1 MNATKMF
8 KLPNNTGPKLNTSL
22 KVNRPSSNVPFNTS
36 SFVSATN
43 TAGNAVS
50 NAVSNA
56 ASNAAK
62 SVVDTANQVVNT
74 ANQVMNNAANT
85 AKNMGSSMGSMVSD
99 FTEPIKDSVNSS
111 FESET
116 SPYVSI
122 PVIIGLGILIILFI
136 IIAMFRNQIALAFET
151 AWRKINEYFNPPAP
165 AILPPSPSV
174 FPQNKSIDQGALG
187 QMVPG
192 KKEVFNIA
200 QDKYTYTDAEPLCKA
215 FGAELATYDQVKEA
229 WNKGA
234 DWCNYGW
241 IKGQAA
247 VFPTQQQTYNKLQAG
262 PEEERMACGTPGV
275 NGGYFDNPELRMGV
289 NCYGS
294 KPSEN
299 DISTRY
305 KMSKNENSTE
315 GGLAYDRKVQSY
327 KNDASNIPIN
337 PYTAGRWSS

>member
-1 MNATKMF
+1 MNANKMF

-136 IIAMFRNQIALAFET
+136 IIAMFRNQIALA
-151 AWRKINEYFNPPAP
+151 P

-262 PEEERMACGTPGV
+262 PEEERMSCGTPGV
-275 NGGYFDNPELRMGV
+275 NGGYFDNPELKFGV
-289 NCYGS
+289 NCYGK
-294 KPSEN
+294 KPN
-299 DISTRY
+299 Q
-305 KMSKNENSTE
+305 NETDNRN
-315 GGLAYDRKVQSY
+315 LILPA
-327 KNDASNIPIN
+327 
-337 PYTAGRWSS
+337 

>member
-1 MNATKMF
+1 MNANRMF
-8 KLPNNTGPKLNTSL
+8 KLPNNTGPKPNTSL

-36 SFVSATN
+36 SFVSASDT
-43 TAGNAVS
+43 
-50 NAVSNA
+50 VSNA
-56 ASNAAK
+56 ASNAASNATK
-62 SVVDTANQVVNT
+62 SVVAAANQVVNT

-99 FTEPIKDSVNSS
+99 FTEPIKESINSS
-111 FESET
+111 FQSET
-116 SPYVSI
+116 SPFVSI

-136 IIAMFRNQIALAFET
+136 IIAMFRNQIAMAFET
-151 AWRKINEYFNPPAP
+151 AWRKINDYFNPPAP
-165 AILPPSPSV
+165 TILPPSPSV
-174 FPQNKSIDQGALG
+174 FPENKPIDQGALS
-187 QMVPG
+187 QMIPG
-192 KKEVFNIA
+192 KKEVFNVA

-241 IKGQAA
+241 IKGQSA
-247 VFPTQQQTYNKLQAG
+247 VFPTQQQTYDKLQAG

-294 KPSEN
+294 KPGEN
-299 DISTRY
+299 DISKRHT
-305 KMSKNENSTE
+305 MSSTGNMTE
-315 GGLAYDRKVQSY
+315 GGMAYDRTVQSY